1 MQIYLD
7 LVIFLNF
14 LVDFLL
20 LLGTNRLTGFPPGW
34 KRLLPA
40 AGLGALYAGLC
51 MLPGLRF
58 LGGGPWPV
66 VFLLLMAWIAF
77 GSRGWQRLAVF
88 VLLSMALGGVAMGLG
103 QVNIPALILSA
114 AGIWMLCRVG
124 FGGRLGQAEYM
135 PVLIPYGGKNLSLV
149 ALRDTGNTLR
159 DPVTGESVLVLA
171 GDAACRLTGLSPDQL
186 RHPIETMTQAPM
198 AGLRL
203 IPYCSVGNGSGLM
216 LGLRFHN
223 VKIGSRTA
231 DPMVA
236 FAPEGLGK
244 NAAVQALTGGM

>member
-34 KRLLPA
+34 KQIVPA
-40 AGLGALYAGLC
+40 AGLGAAYAACC
-51 MLPGLRF
+51 MLPGFRF
-58 LGGGPWPV
+58 LGGGIWLP

-77 GSRGWQRLAVF
+77 GWRGWQRTAVF

-103 QVNIPALILSA
+103 QVNLPALILSA

-124 FGGRLGQAEYM
+124 FGGRLGQAEYV
-135 PVLIPYGGKNLSLV
+135 PVVISYQGKRLSLM

-159 DPVTGESVLVLA
+159 DPVTGESVLILS
-171 GDAACRLTGLSPDQL
+171 GDAACRLTGLSPEQL
-186 RHPIETMTQAPM
+186 RHPIETMTQAPVP
-198 AGLRL
+198 GLRL
-203 IPYCSVGNGSGLM
+203 IPYCSVGNGSGMM
-216 LGLRFHN
+216 LGLRLQD
-223 VKIGSRTA
+223 VQIGNRTTA
-231 DPMVA
+231 PMVA

-244 NAAVQALTGGM
+244 NAAVQALTGGI